1 MGVEPYVLTYRT
13 SSGILQ
19 NQHKKKGQMKNVAEF
34 PGTSKNPK
42 VTKVKNNEDRNKSTE
57 NPVME
62 YMEYA
67 VAVTSHWD
75 KEFVKKFSTKSV

>member
-1 MGVEPYVLTYRT
+1 
-13 SSGILQ
+13 
-19 NQHKKKGQMKNVAEF
+19 VAEF
-34 PGTSKNPK
+34 PGISKKPK
-42 VTKVKNNEDRNKSTE
+42 VTNVKNPEEQYIASE

-75 KEFVKKFSTKSV
+75 KKFVHKFSTKSK

>member
-1 MGVEPYVLTYRT
+1 
-13 SSGILQ
+13 
-19 NQHKKKGQMKNVAEF
+19 MKNVVEF

-42 VTKVKNNEDRNKSTE
+42 VAKVKNNEDRNKSTE
-57 NPVME
+57 NSVME

-75 KEFVKKFSTKSV
+75 KEFVKKFSTKSM

>member
-1 MGVEPYVLTYRT
+1 
-13 SSGILQ
+13 
-19 NQHKKKGQMKNVAEF
+19 MKNVVEF

-42 VTKVKNNEDRNKSTE
+42 VARVKNTEDRNKSSE
-57 NPVME
+57 NPLME

-75 KEFVKKFSTKSV
+75 KEFVKKFSTKSK